1 MGVHIIYIK
10 KERTERNTRKR
21 SRNRKMGEEGK
32 GEFES
37 KIIGLTC
44 NWCTYAGA
52 DLAGTSR
59 KKYPPNVRIIRL
71 MCSGRLDP
79 MFVLKVLLNGA
90 DGVFIGGC
98 HPGECHY
105 IKGNFYARRR
115 IAAIRTILKQFGLD
129 DRVRSEWISASE
141 GDKFAKTMKEMAEDI
156 KKLGPNPMRGKIL

>member
-1 MGVHIIYIK
+1 MRQMEEA
-10 KERTERNTRKR
+10 KE
-21 SRNRKMGEEGK
+21 G
-32 GEFES
+32 FEP
-37 KIIGLTC
+37 KIIGFTC

-59 KKYPPNVRIIRL
+59 KKYPPNIRIIRL

-115 IAAIRTILKQFGLD
+115 IAALRTILKQFGLD

-141 GDKFAKTMKEMAEDI
+141 GDKFARVMKEMAEDI
-156 KKLGPNPMRGKIL
+156 KKLGPNPMRDKIL